1 MNTSPDQH
9 SLTLRSNTLL
19 LLLFLFFLNTIGKA
33 QVPYY
38 EYSKV
43 DTFPQPPLHITLDIN
58 TAYAA
63 SQFYTLSWSLIPGKN
78 NRILDGTYG
87 EELHCFIY
95 DSKGLVGF
103 YQGDQKPEQFCGF
116 HTTDRVVDVFFR
128 VRPVNEELG
137 DPRYFNE
144 PEHFCDYSEFKKIRL
159 IVKHT
164 KSKDITLYNNT
175 GVVTVRHT
183 NKGAMVPDNMPCYK
197 CCDYDQV
204 LVLSRYYVSATTGKI
219 LKGSQWLNRKSLY
232 KIVNDLQLV
241 QIDPSFSYFDKKGN
255 QYSGQALIDQHEVP
269 IDSFD
274 MKQFSEVVDIIPY
287 PRRWLQKISI
297 LKIIKSTHL

>member
-1 MNTSPDQH
+1 
-9 SLTLRSNTLL
+9 
-19 LLLFLFFLNTIGKA
+19 
-33 QVPYY
+33 
-38 EYSKV
+38 
-43 DTFPQPPLHITLDIN
+43 
-58 TAYAA
+58 
-63 SQFYTLSWSLIPGKN
+63 
-78 NRILDGTYG
+78 
-87 EELHCFIY
+87 
-95 DSKGLVGF
+95 
-103 YQGDQKPEQFCGF
+103 
-116 HTTDRVVDVFFR
+116 
-128 VRPVNEELG
+128 
-137 DPRYFNE
+137 
-144 PEHFCDYSEFKKIRL
+144 
-159 IVKHT
+159 
-164 KSKDITLYNNT
+164 
-175 GVVTVRHT
+175 
-183 NKGAMVPDNMPCYK
+183 MVPDNMPCYK
-197 CCDYDQV
+197 CCNYDQV